1 MTVSPA
7 AVELQEPLLIGRGT
21 HRLCYRHPRDNS
33 RCIKVLSRR
42 PPRRDQLRAVQRE
55 LDMYRRL
62 QQRQIDW
69 SMLAR
74 YHGPVETTRGE
85 GQVYELIRDVD
96 GQVART
102 LEDWLRDTPE
112 ALDKAALLTALR
124 QLRRYLMHYRV
135 ITTTLHAH
143 NMVWQRREDA
153 PPRLVVIDDI
163 GNADFIPVRQIL
175 PFMAHNKIRRK
186 WQRFER
192 RLRDEFSVD
201 VKIRG

>member
-1 MTVSPA
+1 M
-7 AVELQEPLLIGRGT
+7 
-21 HRLCYRHPRDNS
+21 
-33 RCIKVLSRR
+33 
-42 PPRRDQLRAVQRE
+42 
-55 LDMYRRL
+55 
-62 QQRQIDW
+62 
-69 SMLAR
+69 
-74 YHGPVETTRGE
+74 
-85 GQVYELIRDVD
+85 IRDVD

-135 ITTTLHAH
+135 ITTTLHAR

-186 WQRFER
+186 WQRF
-192 RLRDEFSVD
+192 
-201 VKIRG
+201 

>member
-21 HRLCYRHPRDNS
+21 HRLCYQHPRDNS

-85 GQVYELIRDVD
+85 G
-96 GQVART
+96 
-102 LEDWLRDTPE
+102 
-112 ALDKAALLTALR
+112 
-124 QLRRYLMHYRV
+124 
-135 ITTTLHAH
+135 
-143 NMVWQRREDA
+143 
-153 PPRLVVIDDI
+153 
-163 GNADFIPVRQIL
+163 
-175 PFMAHNKIRRK
+175 
-186 WQRFER
+186 
-192 RLRDEFSVD
+192 
-201 VKIRG
+201 